1 MTLQYPLEFQ
11 PSLAWWLARDD
22 ERALDELIDQALWM
36 ASLEMWW
43 PWRVPTMSG
52 AARASEAEQ
61 LEFAFGAF
69 VPYGISPAA
78 VATVVERL
86 SHDDD
91 DDDEGSD
98 RQGDAARRPAEDSA
112 LQRLRDGV
120 LPDSPTTAWAQIDH
134 IVEGLRERGVH
145 GHDELLRTL
154 ALLVSPSYRAQ
165 GFGPR
170 FLLTAPPA
178 AGKTFLLGALAET
191 LGIPSLH
198 IDASILTPE
207 GWSGTNVSDLIGPQ
221 LGRGPGKFTLE
232 QWRNGAV
239 LVLDEI
245 DKACRANDHDRHGT
259 QVRLERQHAMLG
271 LIWGGTPIRLK
282 DGDTIKT
289 DRWIIAA
296 CGAFASTRFV
306 AEHRAPTDSELIAWG
321 MSPELASRLPIRLTI
336 APQPI
341 PALIERLR
349 HDPRGLPHATQLAAT
364 LGYTLEVPTP
374 TLARLAVLM
383 HGSPNTFSLR
393 TASAAIVQAVI
404 QQLAEAGGSRV
415 GERLVLAPD
424 DLPLVSTG
432 RLRRGAEPN
441 DEGDAMASR

>member
-1 MTLQYPLEFQ
+1 MHIQYPLPFT
-11 PSLAWWLARDD
+11 PPWAWWIAREA
-22 ERALDELIDQALWM
+22 ERERDRLIDAALWA
-36 ASLEMWW
+36 ASLETWW
-43 PWRVPTMSG
+43 PWRAPTISNDSTS
-52 AARASEAEQ
+52 SEVEQ
-61 LEFAFGAF
+61 LEFAFGVF
-69 VPYGISPAA
+69 VPYRISPAA

-91 DDDEGSD
+91 DDDEGDD
-98 RQGDAARRPAEDSA
+98 RQSDAERRPTEDSA
-112 LQRLRDGV
+112 LHPLRDGV
-120 LPDSPTTAWAQIDH
+120 LPDSPTTAWAQIDD
-134 IVEGLRERGVH
+134 IVQGLRERGVH

-221 LGRGPGKFTLE
+221 LGRGPERFTLE

-245 DKACRANDHDRHGT
+245 DKACRADDNDRYGT
-259 QVRLERQHAMLG
+259 QVRLERQHTMLG

-306 AEHRAPTDSELIAWG
+306 AEHRAPTDAELIAWG

-383 HGSPNTFSLR
+383 HESPNTFSMR

-404 QQLAEAGGSRV
+404 QQLSQAGSARV
-415 GERLVLAPD
+415 GERVVVTPD
-424 DLPLVSTG
+424 DLPLVHA
-432 RLRRGAEPN
+432 RRGPVAPPN
-441 DEGDAMASR
+441 DDPGALKAP